1 MLRALTEQATR
12 PAVCPML
19 DETASACRVYE
30 YRPVACR
37 TYGFY
42 VQNDLGLYCNDIKAK
57 VEEGALADMV
67 WGNQDAVD
75 RRLKQLGDSRE
86 LTDWFASTFENN
98 PPTDTV

>member
-42 VQNDLGLYCNDIKAK
+42 VQHDLGLYCIVLILKLRWWRALWQTWYGVTKTPLIGVLSNWAT
-57 VEEGALADMV
+57 VE
-67 WGNQDAVD
+67 N
-75 RRLKQLGDSRE
+75 
-86 LTDWFASTFENN
+86 
-98 PPTDTV
+98 